1 MQRRFVGEQT
11 PPSRSISP
19 PVSQTLPPTS
29 LKFVR
34 VTAGFASIPS
44 KHSPGQFIFALASR
58 GLGAGRGACPAC
70 RGRPGQQEVRESGFI
85 RGRESHR
92 SSRTGYTHGDWAC
105 KAAHATGRR
114 CTRSNARLGRDV
126 LVRPAQK
133 GKKASSYT
141 TTGPINQCCRRTVKQ
156 YDVASIIDGNPSS
169 RASRLPSLHGPLRPA
184 SAFQRQPTLESL
196 PRGMEISY
204 PIASANIFV
213 RRRFARARRAAS
225 LGEAAC
231 ERRKE
236 RIEVI

>member
-1 MQRRFVGEQT
+1 MHRFRRNTVRANSFS
-11 PPSRSISP
+11 PSRPEGSELAAALVQLVEDG
-19 PVSQTLPPTS
+19 PVSKKFGS
-29 LKFVR
+29 L
-34 VTAGFASIPS
+34 
-44 KHSPGQFIFALASR
+44 
-58 GLGAGRGACPAC
+58 GLSAA
-70 RGRPGQQEVRESGFI
+70 E
-85 RGRESHR
+85 
-92 SSRTGYTHGDWAC
+92 SRTGHLVPDTHT
-105 KAAHATGRR
+105 ATGR
-114 CTRSNARLGRDV
+114 ARRRMQLAGGAHAATLGSAGMCWSGR
-126 LVRPAQK
+126 R
-133 GKKASSYT
+133 KKARRQVATRLRDRS
-141 TTGPINQCCRRTVKQ
+141 INQCCRRTVKQ